1 MRLVENIF
9 LTSSLHDIGKVGIP
23 DYILLKPGRLDDK
36 EFSIMKSHT
45 VIGFETL
52 EEALQKTPEASYLHV
67 AAEIAR
73 HHHEKFDGSGYPD
86 GLSGDRIPVASR
98 IFALS
103 DVYDALVSKRP
114 YKEPFTHDRARSII
128 FEGRGNHFDPMVVDA
143 FLACEQRFIEVCEH
157 YRS

>member
-1 MRLVENIF
+1 MENIF